1 MLDIKRKKLSVN
13 EQQIKVQA
21 IKLTLEIDMK
31 FQSFEKNYLRYNIL
45 FIIQF
50 EILNFTVINKS
61 SCQSLPDGQ

>member
-1 MLDIKRKKLSVN
+1 
-13 EQQIKVQA
+13 
-21 IKLTLEIDMK
+21 MK

-45 FIIQF
+45 RVFVIQF